1 MIIWKSQDLA
11 IIWFMNNT
19 CDKMFKNGP
28 SQYCGKQHLKY
39 LKWYGLLITS
49 DLLKAIFHKFYLVGS
64 WMLYF
69 IYKGNAVSVRSDTGV
84 NMTMTWKVVNA
95 KNHMSWNLQ
104 KKTKH
109 TSGIWK
115 KASQKIYAPAR
126 FSRYMKINWETHSNY
141 WFLYVI

>member
-1 MIIWKSQDLA
+1 MRQSIQEWTKSILWKTTFK
-11 IIWFMNNT
+11 IFEMIWFEM
-19 CDKMFKNGP
+19 
-28 SQYCGKQHLKY
+28 
-39 LKWYGLLITS
+39 KWYDIITS
-49 DLLKAIFHKFYLVGS
+49 DLLKAIFHKFYSVGS

-115 KASQKIYAPAR
+115 KTSQKIYAPAR
-126 FSRYMKINWETHSNY
+126 FSRYMNINWETHSNY

>member
-1 MIIWKSQDLA
+1 MRQSIQEWTKSILWKTTFK
-11 IIWFMNNT
+11 IFEMIWFEM
-19 CDKMFKNGP
+19 
-28 SQYCGKQHLKY
+28 
-39 LKWYGLLITS
+39 KWYDIITS
-49 DLLKAIFHKFYLVGS
+49 DLLKAIFHKFYSVGS

-69 IYKGNAVSVRSDTGV
+69 IYKGNAVSVRPDTGV

-126 FSRYMKINWETHSNY
+126 FSQYMHINWETHSNY

>member
-1 MIIWKSQDLA
+1 M
-11 IIWFMNNT
+11 IWFEM
-19 CDKMFKNGP
+19 
-28 SQYCGKQHLKY
+28 
-39 LKWYGLLITS
+39 KWYDIITS
-49 DLLKAIFHKFYLVGS
+49 DLLKAIFHKFYSVGS

-95 KNHMSWNLQ
+95 KNNMSWNLQ

-126 FSRYMKINWETHSNY
+126 FSQYMHINWETHSNY